1 MGNRVIPANDQI
13 HADAV
18 PDPSDQEVAELSVN
32 AVTGNLYV
40 KRVDGSIHSL
50 QDKFNEFAER
60 VETEI
65 GNIEHS
71 IDCVRMGADGEVGL
85 VSRHGVVLIESGAY
99 RDRNKDIH
107 KGTVVFQSLSYDSNT
122 GNPNPCRVESYGY
135 GGAAACFQSYVE
147 NGGYVKMQAEEDK
160 TSVSFCATNGMEVSG
175 SEYDSGASTPSL
187 KNATAFK
194 VTVDIDTAASGRPLN
209 ANTEFTGTVN
219 VSGSESTPAS
229 ATAAGT
235 KGDVRFDSGY
245 IYICVADNT
254 WKRASLATF

>member
-135 GGAAACFQSYVE
+135 GVRQLAFSRTS
-147 NGGYVKMQAEEDK
+147 KMVA
-160 TSVSFCATNGMEVSG
+160 TSRCRLKRIRLQL
-175 SEYDSGASTPSL
+175 ASVQQMAWRFLVLST
-187 KNATAFK
+187 TA
-194 VTVDIDTAASGRPLN
+194 VL
-209 ANTEFTGTVN
+209 
-219 VSGSESTPAS
+219 
-229 ATAAGT
+229 
-235 KGDVRFDSGY
+235 
-245 IYICVADNT
+245 
-254 WKRASLATF
+254 LHLH